1 MTDPDSVLAVSI
13 VERAAARAAHERAA
27 GLQTRSKTSL
37 SDVVTNAD
45 HAAEELVAALL
56 LAQRPEDGLVGEEG
70 TARPSTSGRTWVVDP
85 VDGTYNFAQGL
96 EWWCTALA
104 LTEGE
109 VPVLGAVRHEA
120 TATTYV
126 GGRDVPP
133 TRNGV
138 TMAPLEDRPLAS
150 SCVATYLHPPHLGT
164 VVGEAF
170 ARVVGGAATLRML
183 GSGTLDAMAV
193 AEGRLHLVCQH
204 SVPAWD
210 WLPGAAILT
219 ALGGSVRHVEAAG
232 RTWYLAGVPTAVAEA
247 ADALVGARGD

>member
-13 VERAAARAAHERAA
+13 VERAAARAAHERTR
-27 GLQTRSKTSL
+27 GLRTRSKTSL

-56 LAQRPEDGLVGEEG
+56 LAQRPEDGLLGEEG

-96 EWWCTALA
+96 DWWCTALA

-126 GGRDVPP
+126 GGREVPP

-138 TMAPLEDRPLAS
+138 AMTPLEDRPLAG

-170 ARVVGGAATLRML
+170 ARVVGRAATLRML

-232 RTWYLAGVPTAVAEA
+232 RTWYLAGTPTAVSEA
-247 ADALVGARGD
+247 AEALVGAGEG